1 MAQPLDRVAEHRM
14 RPPAVSKAMKTAP
27 ATPPRTMRATRIVL
41 LASPRRTAPRATD
54 RPADI
59 KSAGFGGPF
68 RSQRFQEGGGPMT
81 SSSFLVPVIT
91 ALFAAAMAAPD
102 HAAAKEI
109 KLDDGS
115 TCVVIEPE
123 QSDGSRVSSSVT
135 VGSGSVSSST
145 TVGGGTSASGGSAT
159 SSAGS
164 SVTSG
169 SSGGESFATATVTR
183 PDGTTITRRSD
194 GTCAIIKPKK

>member
-1 MAQPLDRVAEHRM
+1 
-14 RPPAVSKAMKTAP
+14 
-27 ATPPRTMRATRIVL
+27 
-41 LASPRRTAPRATD
+41 
-54 RPADI
+54 
-59 KSAGFGGPF
+59 
-68 RSQRFQEGGGPMT
+68 MT

-123 QSDGSRVSSSVT
+123 QSDGSRVSSSVI

>member
-1 MAQPLDRVAEHRM
+1 
-14 RPPAVSKAMKTAP
+14 
-27 ATPPRTMRATRIVL
+27 
-41 LASPRRTAPRATD
+41 
-54 RPADI
+54 
-59 KSAGFGGPF
+59 
-68 RSQRFQEGGGPMT
+68 MT

-91 ALFAAAMAAPD
+91 ALFAAALAPD

-123 QSDGSRVSSSVT
+123 QSEGSGVSSSVT

-145 TVGGGTSASGGSAT
+145 TVGGGTTASGGSAT
-159 SSAGS
+159 TSAGS

-169 SSGGESFATATVTR
+169 SSGGESFATASVTR